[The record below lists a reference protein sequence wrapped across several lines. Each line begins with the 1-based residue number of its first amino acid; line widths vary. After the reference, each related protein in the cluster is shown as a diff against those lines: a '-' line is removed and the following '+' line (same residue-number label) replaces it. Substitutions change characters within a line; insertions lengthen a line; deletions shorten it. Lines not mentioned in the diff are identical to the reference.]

1 MAIILHI
8 ITKVE
13 KGYYSLKFKNPSSN
27 LSEVS
32 PLTERPSR
40 RIVRWRYPVW
50 RKRYLAKGRM
60 SFFVFN
66 NLPVV
71 ILRET

>member
-40 RIVRWRYPVW
+40 RIVRWLSGV
-50 RKRYLAKGRM
+50 KD
-60 SFFVFN
+60 
-66 NLPVV
+66 
-71 ILRET
+71 I